1 MYRHREEKLNEIHV
15 LNGIL
20 YYYTMHRQKED
31 GCEYEK
37 RKRFRREIMQD
48 IHICT
53 YLCTYF

>member
-31 GCEYEK
+31 GCEFEK
-37 RKRFRREIMQD
+37 RKRFMREIMQD
-48 IHICT
+48 IHM
-53 YLCTYF
+53 